1 MARMGA
7 LRSCARARFRAVTRC
22 GLWRDPEVGWRTAFK
37 AQADVPGREHLRGT
51 WGPAC
56 RAARA
61 GALGGAPRLRRPR
74 SGSFSDP
81 RETLLATC
89 KRCSCGPQRAASR
102 VSQRRF
108 GIGHVGP
115 GVSSRSFNGLIVRQR
130 LRWPGRRAF
139 LSGRSVPATREH
151 PSCGSSDP
159 CRAGPPLGALSGGQ
173 RGLPQDVE
181 PFAAMDE
188 RLITGC
194 APPPRP

>member
-1 MARMGA
+1 MEDRFQGA
-7 LRSCARARFRAVTRC
+7 SRRTRARTSPRHVGASMSSCSRRC
-22 GLWRDPEVGWRTAFK
+22 PWW
-37 AQADVPGREHLRGT
+37 
-51 WGPAC
+51 
-56 RAARA
+56 RAAIT
-61 GALGGAPRLRRPR
+61 APEERLFQRPE
-74 SGSFSDP
+74 GN
-81 RETLLATC
+81 LLATC

-108 GIGHVGP
+108 GIGPVGP